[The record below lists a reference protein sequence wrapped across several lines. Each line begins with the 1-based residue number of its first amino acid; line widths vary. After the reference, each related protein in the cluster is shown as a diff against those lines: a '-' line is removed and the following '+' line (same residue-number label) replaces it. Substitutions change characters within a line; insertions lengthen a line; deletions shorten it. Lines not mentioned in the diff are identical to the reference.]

1 MAVKVPTFD
10 ELMNPLLTAMQALG
24 GSGSVEEIYD
34 KVVELERFPD
44 DVVAQPHDP
53 EKSNQTELGYR
64 LAWARTYLK
73 KYGLLENST
82 RGIWALTANAKG
94 VENDA
99 EALQHYFPERDF
111 VPLMEVLATV
121 NRHTGWMEEFQHWQ
135 QRHHHRRPADRVV
148 YAGVIG
154 IGCTIGIRKMARISH
169 PISESELEN
178 AVNWF
183 FSVDNINAASDRVL
197 QLMDRLELPKL
208 LQRTPGRSHT
218 SSDGQKFEVRV
229 DSLNANHSFKYF
241 GKEQGVS
248 VYTFRDERDLLWH
261 SLVFSAADRESAYV
275 IDGLM
280 PQ

>member
-1 MAVKVPTFD
+1 MDIDGDGGRQNSDFVGNAAEQKVIKG
-10 ELMNPLLTAMQALG
+10 TAANSL
-24 GSGSVEEIYD
+24 SGA
-34 KVVELERFPD
+34 P
-44 DVVAQPHDP
+44 AP
-53 EKSNQTELGYR
+53 G
-64 LAWARTYLK
+64 LK
-73 KYGLLENST
+73 KIVACLRTGSRNNEAPLSVSTPMLEES
-82 RGIWALTANAKG
+82 
-94 VENDA
+94 DA

-135 QRHHHRRPADRVV
+135 QRHHHGRPTDRVV

-208 LQRTPGRSHT
+208 LQRTPGHSHT
-218 SSDGQKFEVRV
+218 SSDGQKFEVRA
-229 DSLNANHSFKYF
+229 DPR
-241 GKEQGVS
+241 QQPM
-248 VYTFRDERDLLWH
+248 LLG
-261 SLVFSAADRESAYV
+261 FSGCTAQTLLAYWRALLS
-275 IDGLM
+275 GN
-280 PQ
+280 

>member
-1 MAVKVPTFD
+1 
-10 ELMNPLLTAMQALG
+10 
-24 GSGSVEEIYD
+24 
-34 KVVELERFPD
+34 
-44 DVVAQPHDP
+44 
-53 EKSNQTELGYR
+53 
-64 LAWARTYLK
+64 
-73 KYGLLENST
+73 
-82 RGIWALTANAKG
+82 
-94 VENDA
+94 
-99 EALQHYFPERDF
+99 
-111 VPLMEVLATV
+111 MEVLATV
-121 NRHTGWMEEFQHWQ
+121 NRHTGWMEEFEHWQ
-135 QRHHHRRPADRVV
+135 QRHHHGRPADRVV

-178 AVNWF
+178 AVNWL

-280 PQ
+280 HNEVVKSDIHSMDAFGYTEAIFATSHLTGFSYAPRFKNLKRHGSTSSAAGNPWIVRRGKLSRPRTAMSSTSSSSGTTSCASSRPLNSRKRPPRISSAGSIPIQSSTGCITP